1 MGPPVPINIAFPLR
15 VERYTSATSSVS
27 FPDINSGFYLDMF
40 RRFTRSYQVGY
51 ANNAE
56 GFAQYAWSSL
66 QANPTSVLPPN
77 FPGASADAS
86 AFVTDLGKLIAES
99 NTASNSIARVVFT
112 TFNAN
117 DYSKICD
124 GSGFPF
130 ANQKIVRPT
139 QPTDVPKTLRQ
150 VIDALVAMARSY
162 AFVYLDTLYIIFT
175 DSDLK
180 TPNDPAVQVKYIAKQ
195 TQHSP

>member
-66 QANPTSVLPPN
+66 QENPTMLLPPT

-86 AFVTDLGKLIAES
+86 AFVTDWSGLHLTPSHLLTLLYLGAIAS
-99 NTASNSIARVVFT
+99 ALAFFLWNLGASRVGTGTLAVLNNAKVPLTVACSLLFFGEQADPLRLLASIVLL
-112 TFNAN
+112 
-117 DYSKICD
+117 
-124 GSGFPF
+124 GF
-130 ANQKIVRPT
+130 ALWLAERRP
-139 QPTDVPKTLRQ
+139 
-150 VIDALVAMARSY
+150 ARS
-162 AFVYLDTLYIIFT
+162 A
-175 DSDLK
+175 
-180 TPNDPAVQVKYIAKQ
+180 PP
-195 TQHSP
+195 